1 MKRPLLILILLF
13 VNLQLAYS
21 QDNFKLS
28 IIKGSDTPN
37 SEKVHHYLLQV
48 ENNTNDTQTYTINV
62 EDIICKN
69 DNHKAHSGFK
79 FEFYDTSK
87 KKQLKN
93 ITVAPKQKAQFYVKT
108 TAFANAK
115 LSTWNCSN
123 VFLYSSSS
131 KEKQLVNIVSFIQ
144 DPKNVN

>member
-1 MKRPLLILILLF
+1 MKKPLLILILLF
-13 VNLQLAYS
+13 ANLHLAYS

-48 ENNTNDTQTYTINV
+48 DNNTNSTQTYTISA
-62 EDIICKN
+62 EDIHCKD
-69 DNHKAHSGFK
+69 DNHKAHSDFK
-79 FEFYDTSK
+79 FEFYDLSK
-87 KKQLKN
+87 RKQIKN
-93 ITVAPKQKAQFYVKT
+93 ITISPKQKTQFFVKT
-108 TAFANAK
+108 IVPDNAK

-123 VFLYSSSS
+123 VILYNSTS